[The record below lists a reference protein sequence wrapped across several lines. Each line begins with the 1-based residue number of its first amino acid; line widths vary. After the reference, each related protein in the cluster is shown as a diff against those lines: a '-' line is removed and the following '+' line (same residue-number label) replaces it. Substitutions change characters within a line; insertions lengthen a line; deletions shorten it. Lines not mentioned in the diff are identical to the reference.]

1 MDINDMRSLI
11 TVVGFGCF
19 LGLVAHVWRTKALP
33 AHRAASQ
40 LVFEGEGGE
49 AVQRHEGVEDARGQE
64 GGQGG

>member
-1 MDINDMRSLI
+1 LI

-19 LGLVAHVWRTKALP
+19 LGLVAHVWRAKALP

-40 LVFEGEGGE
+40 LVFEGEGVE
-49 AVQRHEGVEDARGQE
+49 APHRQE

>member
-1 MDINDMRSLI
+1 MDINDVRSLI

-19 LGLVAHVWRTKALP
+19 LGLVAHVWRARALP

-40 LVFEGEGGE
+40 LVFEGEGLE
-49 AVQRHEGVEDARGQE
+49 VPQRQE

>member
-1 MDINDMRSLI
+1 MDINDVRSLI

-19 LGLVAHVWRTKALP
+19 LGLVAHVWRAKALP

-40 LVFEGEGGE
+40 LVFGG
-49 AVQRHEGVEDARGQE
+49 EGVEALHRQE